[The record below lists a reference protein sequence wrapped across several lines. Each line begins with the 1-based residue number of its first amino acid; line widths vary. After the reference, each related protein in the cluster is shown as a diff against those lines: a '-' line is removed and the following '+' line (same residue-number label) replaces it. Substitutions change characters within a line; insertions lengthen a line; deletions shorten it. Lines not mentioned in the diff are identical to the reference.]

1 MSDTSGLLRLAGTVR
16 RERMEDDLI
25 PEVER
30 PRVAPGKVL
39 SSEDRSA
46 TASAAWGA
54 PSKISLQETGAA
66 QDPQSVFAYS
76 GWLLSSQRGWA
87 APRIDRRAEHD
98 GDASVGDVAQAMDAV
113 EAAAGGQRLPQELA
127 ERLGRELGL
136 DLGAVRVFT
145 DSRAAAAAAAINA
158 RAFTIGSD
166 IYFAAG
172 AYDPHGEAGLELIA
186 HECAHVAQNVRGE
199 HAVAP
204 GRVSRPGDAHERDAE
219 QFAQRFRER
228 PERNGRNERNDR
240 AGAAPGR
247 GPISPEAM
255 LRELEAKLG
264 QDLDFVRA
272 FAGPTAQRVRDLV
285 AAGAFIAR
293 DVVALA
299 EPSARR
305 EQLLAELG
313 QLVQVGQPMAHASA
327 DAAPSAPAA
336 AHSASRGAI
345 HRAGNGTGTGTD
357 TGTAAS
363 TGTPKDRV
371 KKYVGTPALS
381 SFADKA
387 KRPSIKFGAEGGEGF
402 DVRYWQSQDAA
413 WTTGAYTVTAG
424 NKATDLADVVKAGG
438 DLGDELRLHK
448 AGNGK
453 WVVTKKDP
461 AQKDD
466 QYRADVKPLD
476 TPTKWTTAY
485 YGNATRGVAALP
497 KVVDKLK
504 WGAKTFDAWDPAITD
519 KELGLYRDAMEK
531 YISEAYEAAP
541 GKWNDFYTEV
551 VQKNIFPHPYKR
563 IVGNVFEKLVAHC
576 TRNETEY
583 KVDAAQVVIAVKKGK
598 SAKIAMADGKVG
610 EVQGKMSIL
619 AECKAWTKPPG
630 ATERTQANQYK
641 NMLGKLVA
649 YKETADDGT
658 VTEVPFDHIVYY
670 FADTKVADMWRPML
684 EGVFG
689 KIGATH
695 QDTGSFSVV
704 PGFSNLDSSTTFR
717 VHYNPE
723 FEFPY
728 KAGDKKIHV
737 KNPAISHPGFKVDE
751 VDVQLDDAG
760 QLTSGYVVAGID
772 LDGAVTGK
780 AQRQNLTKK
789 DGGAAQAEN
798 KFSNLTSTISQ
809 ILGDRVKPE
818 AKLVDGG
825 VEATIKITEG
835 SSGIPG
841 FTLTRGLITIK
852 YTGEGALTV
861 TGGVGLSRA
870 VSGGTIAGDLTVKYG
885 GGGWEVFGDVSV
897 SEGVIEGLTAFKA
910 GFSYAGGE
918 TTITAD
924 VATYEKKI
932 KAVTL
937 TGTVRQIIYNTKT
950 QKFSGNAQ
958 IDADLGVFGHASAT
972 ATIADNKLTDAQFTY
987 DSPEFKYPSKSDKP
1001 AFKGTVGGTLT
1012 YTGGQ
1017 FSGAIRGTA
1026 GLNIPALEKLAG
1038 EGGLGLA
1045 LDGHIHPDGHF
1056 SGSIGTTTPLK
1067 FGKYLEIPSI
1077 ACTIKDNGD
1086 VEGDFKLKVV
1096 NFKYLD
1102 KVEVACKVD
1111 KTGVSISEAAVA
1123 AHFGAEGDKFRGSL
1137 SVAFKKADGLSITG
1151 SLTVKIKEGLVATG
1165 TLSYNSKDNKVNV
1178 ELKVDEITLL
1188 KYGPV
1193 TKSLF
1198 KFGKQIP
1205 LVSVYGLGVYLDIGF
1220 NLDFNYE
1227 FDLRLAPKISLE
1239 DLSLETFE
1247 YKQVKAEIELLGQLA
1262 ARLVATPKVGLG
1274 LFALSPSLLRG
1285 GGGVMIPITGEAL
1298 LKPKGKLTVAY
1309 SPTGGATGDV
1319 ELGMA
1324 LTFGIKGSVNP
1335 YAELS
1340 LLDGVWNPSWKG
1352 DSLADFEI
1360 MPPKELFN
1368 FQLDL
1373 NGDMKKQDPKI
1384 PEAPA
1389 APKAGSGK
1397 QLAQEAPKPQQ
1408 SAKAAAD
1415 RNAEVPTSGPSGA
1428 SGGLP
1433 DDPVKLGSMTSGL
1446 KGLPGYK
1453 TIESIMN
1460 KAGAAWEK
1468 IKGFFGRVAKAF
1480 KSFFEGLASAMEE
1493 IIDGFAKEGLAY
1505 LPKLIKKIVGPTTWD
1520 VIEPLITAVAS
1531 NAEKILELFETEPPK
1546 SAADFFPWALKV
1558 VAKAWGMAFDS
1569 IGSLV
1574 SAIGTMVSRLGSV
1587 ATKLVT
1593 KMVADGMIG
1602 VKRHR
1607 YWYWLFGKHYFLAA
1621 TQYKIHIF
1629 NVNIDFYDEGNITDP
1644 RSVVGFGLFEALDQ
1658 MGVPYTGSFDEK
1670 ANEHTR
1676 DRWA

>member
-1 MSDTSGLLRLAGTVR
+1 MSDTSGLLRLAGTSR
-16 RERMEDDLI
+16 REREEDDVL
-25 PEVER
+25 PEVAR
-30 PRVAPGKVL
+30 PRVSAGKVL
-39 SSEDRSA
+39 GSDDG
-46 TASAAWGA
+46 SAAAKWGAA
-54 PSKISLQETGAA
+54 PSKVTLHEAGAA
-66 QDPQSVFAYS
+66 QDPQAVFAYS
-76 GWLLSSQRGWA
+76 NWMLSSQRGWA
-87 APRIDRRAEHD
+87 APSIHRRAERD
-98 GDASVGDVAQAMDAV
+98 GDASTAEVAQAMSAV
-113 EAAAGGQRLPQELA
+113 EAAAGGHVLPRELA
-127 ERLGRELGL
+127 ERLGRELGV
-136 DLGAVRVFT
+136 DLGSVRVFT
-145 DSRAAAAAAAINA
+145 DSRAAEAAAAINA
-158 RAFTIGSD
+158 RAFTIGSE

-172 AYDPHGEAGLELIA
+172 AYDPHSEAGLELIA

-199 HAVAP
+199 HYVPA
-204 GRVSRPGDAHERDAE
+204 GRVSRPEDAHERDAE
-219 QFAQRFRER
+219 QFAQRFRAR
-228 PERNGRNERNDR
+228 SGP
-240 AGAAPGR
+240 AGARPGAPS
-247 GPISPEAM
+247 SPEQF
-255 LRELEAKLG
+255 LRELEARLG
-264 QDLDFVRA
+264 KDLSFVKA
-272 FAGPTAQRVRDLV
+272 FAGPAAKRVRELV
-285 AAGAFIAR
+285 AAGALVTR

-305 EQLLAELG
+305 EALLADLG
-313 QLVQVGQPMAHASA
+313 HLVHLGTP
-327 DAAPSAPAA
+327 APAA
-336 AHSASRGAI
+336 APAGSMASAQSASRGAL
-345 HRAGNGTGTGTD
+345 HRDPTGTNTGTGTS
-357 TGTAAS
+357 S
-363 TGTPKDRV
+363 TTPKDRV
-371 KKYVGTPALS
+371 KKYIGAPALS

-387 KRPSIKFGAEGGEGF
+387 KRPNIKFGAEGGEGF
-402 DVRYWQSQDAA
+402 DLRYWQSQDAA
-413 WTTGAYTVTAG
+413 WTTGAYTAASKDNKAADLTDVVTAG
-424 NKATDLADVVKAGG
+424 GAIDD
-438 DLGDELRLHK
+438 DLRLHK
-448 AGNGK
+448 AGSGK

-485 YGNATRGVAALP
+485 YGNANRGIAALP
-497 KVVDKLK
+497 KVVDLLK
-504 WGAKTFDAWDPAITD
+504 WGSKTFDAWDPAITD
-519 KELGLYRDAMEK
+519 KELSAYRDAIEK

-583 KVDAAQVVIAVKKGK
+583 KVDAEQVVIAVKKGK
-598 SAKIAMADGKVG
+598 KAKIAMADGKVG
-610 EVQGKMSIL
+610 SVQGKMSIL
-619 AECKAWTKPPG
+619 AECKAWTQPPT
-630 ATERTQANQYK
+630 TEAKAQAQQYEK
-641 NMLGKLVA
+641 MLGKLVA

-684 EGVFG
+684 EDVFG

-695 QDTGSFSVV
+695 QDTGSWSVV
-704 PGFSNLDSSTTFR
+704 PGFGNVDSSTTFR

-723 FEFPY
+723 FEFQY
-728 KAGDKKIHV
+728 KTGDKKIHV
-737 KNPAISHPGFKVDE
+737 QNPAIRHPGFKVE
-751 VDVQLDDAG
+751 ELDVQLDDAG
-760 QLTSGYVVAGID
+760 QMTSGYVVAGID

-798 KFSNLTSTISQ
+798 KFANLTSTISS

-835 SSGIPG
+835 PSGIPG

-861 TGGVGLSRA
+861 TGGVGLSRP
-870 VSGGTIAGDLTVKYG
+870 VGNGTIAGDLTVKYG
-885 GGGWEVFGDVSV
+885 GGGWEVFGDVSI
-897 SEGVIEGLTAFKA
+897 SEGVVEGLTAFKA

-958 IDADLGVFGHASAT
+958 IDADLGVFGHASANG
-972 ATIADNKLTDAQFTY
+972 TITDNKLTNAQFAY
-987 DSPEFKYPSKSDKP
+987 DSPEFKYPSKSEKP

-1012 YTGGQ
+1012 YDNGQ
-1017 FSGAIRGTA
+1017 LSGAIRGTA
-1026 GLNIPALEKLAG
+1026 GLNIPALEKIAG
-1038 EGGLGLA
+1038 EGGLGLN
-1045 LDGHIHPDGHF
+1045 LDGQIHPDGHF
-1056 SGSIGTTTPLK
+1056 SGTIATTSALK

-1077 ACTIKDNGD
+1077 SCTIKENGD

-1102 KVEVACKVD
+1102 KAEIACKVD
-1111 KTGVSISEAAVA
+1111 KTGVSISEAAIA
-1123 AHFGAEGDKFRGSL
+1123 ASFGAEGDKFRGSL
-1137 SVAFKKADGLSITG
+1137 SVAFKKAEGLTITG

-1165 TLSYNSKDNKVNV
+1165 TLTYSSKDNKVQV

-1188 KYGPV
+1188 KHGPV

-1198 KFGKQIP
+1198 KFAKQIP

-1227 FDLRLAPKISLE
+1227 FDLRLAPKVTLE

-1309 SPTGGATGDV
+1309 SPTGGASGDV
-1319 ELGMA
+1319 EVGMA
-1324 LTFGIKGSVNP
+1324 LTFGIKGAVKP

-1340 LLDGVWNPSWKG
+1340 LLDGVWNPSWTG
-1352 DSLADFEI
+1352 ESLADFEI

-1373 NGDMKKQDPKI
+1373 NGDMKKQEPKI
-1384 PEAPA
+1384 PQTPGAPQ
-1389 APKAGSGK
+1389 AGSGK
-1397 QLAQEAPKPQQ
+1397 QLKQEEAKPSQ
-1408 SAKAAAD
+1408 SGTATAD
-1415 RNAEVPTSGPSGA
+1415 RNAQVPTSGPSGA
-1428 SGGLP
+1428 GGGLP
-1433 DDPVKLGSMTSGL
+1433 DEPVKLSSMTSGL
-1446 KGLPGYK
+1446 KGLPGYQ
-1453 TIESIMN
+1453 TIEGIMK
-1460 KAGAAWEK
+1460 KAGAAWDK

-1480 KSFFEGLASAMEE
+1480 KSYFEALADAMEE

-1505 LPKLIKKIVGPTTWD
+1505 LPKLIKKIVGADTWD
-1520 VIEPLITAVAS
+1520 VIEPIVTAVVA
-1531 NAEKILELFETEPPK
+1531 NADKLLELFETDPPK
-1546 SAADFFPWALKV
+1546 STGDFFLWSLKLA
-1558 VAKAWGMAFDS
+1558 AKAWGLAFDS

-1574 SAIGTMVSRLGSV
+1574 SAIRTMFNRLGAM
-1587 ATKLVT
+1587 ATKIVT
-1593 KMVADGMIG
+1593 KMVSEGMIG

-1607 YWYWLFGKHYFLAA
+1607 YWYWMFGTHYFLAA
-1621 TQYKIHIF
+1621 TQYKIHLLG
-1629 NVNIDFYDEGNITDP
+1629 VNIDFYDQGNITDP
-1644 RSVVGFGLFEALDQ
+1644 RSVVGFGLFEVLEQ
-1658 MGVPYTGSFDEK
+1658 MGIPYTGHVDEK
-1670 ANEHTR
+1670 TNEHTR